1 MRQGISL
8 FLMTGERRSR
18 ASADRRQTPR
28 GGRRVID
35 KIRLALFTA
44 VCAVAGGPTTD
55 PT

>member
-8 FLMTGERRSR
+8 FSMTGERRSG
-18 ASADRRQTPR
+18 AAADRRQTPR
-28 GGRRVID
+28 GGRRVSD

>member
-1 MRQGISL
+1 MRQGSFL
-8 FLMTGERRSR
+8 FSMTGERRGG
-18 ASADRRQTPR
+18 AAGDRRQTPR